1 MPKGELQL
9 VIAVEE
15 NFYEQ
20 KKVQNIYTSDVGL
33 KSVIF
38 LPVLSLPTCQRTL
51 LNKLPVF
58 LGLTL
63 VGLWLWVC
71 FKNLKTHLDP
81 SVDIGISSLVMFLS
95 STMLLNYP

>member
-1 MPKGELQL
+1 MPNGELQL

-38 LPVLSLPTCQRTL
+38 QPVLSLPTCQRT
-51 LNKLPVF
+51 
-58 LGLTL
+58 
-63 VGLWLWVC
+63 
-71 FKNLKTHLDP
+71 
-81 SVDIGISSLVMFLS
+81 
-95 STMLLNYP
+95 